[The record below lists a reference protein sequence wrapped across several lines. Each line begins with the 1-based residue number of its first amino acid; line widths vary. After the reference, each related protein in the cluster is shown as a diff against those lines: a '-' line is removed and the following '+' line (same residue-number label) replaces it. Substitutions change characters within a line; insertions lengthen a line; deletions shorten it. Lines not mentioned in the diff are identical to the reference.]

1 MELARI
7 GATGY
12 EAAGDA
18 SALLVLAHGA
28 GAGQRH
34 PFMVSVAQ
42 TLAAKGVAV
51 MTFDFPYMRERRKV
65 PDRAPVLET
74 AFGEAITVAREWA
87 PRVPLFI
94 GGKSMGGRMAT
105 HLGAQ
110 GLPGL
115 KGIIAL
121 GYPLHPPGKPEQ
133 PRVAHLPAI
142 IVPVLIVQGERDTF
156 GTPGELRPVVETMT
170 ASVTLHVIAGGDHSF
185 VVRGRRRED
194 VNVEV
199 TNAITTWMAAQ

>member
-1 MELARI
+1 MELTQI

-34 PFMVSVAQ
+34 PFMVSLAQ
-42 TLAAKGVAV
+42 ALAANGVAV
-51 MTFDFPYMRERRKV
+51 MTFDFPYMREGRKV
-65 PDRAPVLET
+65 PDRAPVLEA
-74 AFGEAITVAREWA
+74 AFAEAIAVAAEWA
-87 PRVPLFI
+87 PRLPLFI

-110 GLPGL
+110 GVSGL

-121 GYPLHPPGKPEQ
+121 GYPLHPPGKPDQ

-142 IVPVLIVQGERDTF
+142 GAPVLIVQGQRDAF
-156 GTPGELRPVVETMT
+156 GTPDELRPVVKTMS
-170 ASVTLHVIAGGDHSF
+170 AQVTLHVIAGGDHSF

-194 VNVEV
+194 VNDEV
-199 TNAITTWMAAQ
+199 VKTITGWMADR